1 MIFRLAATLLLCVTL
16 VPASAQQMHT
26 IGVLAVGS
34 PDSTRDALWTLFKTR
49 LREFG
54 HAENRDVRFEF
65 YWSEGKPDALPR
77 FARQL
82 VERRVSVIVTVGTPA
97 AFAASEATSSIPIV
111 LVTGTSVGT
120 GLADGA
126 ARKKNVTGMSD
137 MPAGLSAK
145 RLEILNEGFPRA
157 STFGLLSDESNPASP
172 IALRETE
179 EAAARLGVATRVFGV
194 RGPDDFPGALAS
206 MKKDGVAGF
215 LVLPGAMFFT
225 HRKRL
230 AELAI
235 EHRLPALFVRREYAE
250 AGGLISYGAS
260 IQDNYRRAA
269 AYVDRI
275 LRGARPGELAVDEV
289 SEFELVVNARTARAI
304 GAAIAPSLLER
315 ATSIDR

>member
-1 MIFRLAATLLLCVTL
+1 
-16 VPASAQQMHT
+16 
-26 IGVLAVGS
+26 
-34 PDSTRDALWTLFKTR
+34 
-49 LREFG
+49 
-54 HAENRDVRFEF
+54 
-65 YWSEGKPDALPR
+65 LPG

-97 AFAASEATSSIPIV
+97 AFAASAATSSIPIV

-126 ARKKNVTGMSD
+126 TRRENVTGMSD

-157 STFGLLSDESNPASP
+157 STFGLLSDEGNPASP
-172 IALRETE
+172 FAVRETE
-179 EAAARLGVATRVFGV
+179 EAARRLGVATRVFGV

-225 HRKRL
+225 HRKHL
-230 AELAI
+230 ADLAI